1 MADDAIV
8 YRYIAPHVIASLV
21 VPMSMVGIYQWDGWM
36 VLVSRDDV
44 REEVEKH
51 ERRRKNEILAVYLS
65 DILKWRRG

>member
-36 VLVSRDDV
+36 
-44 REEVEKH
+44 
-51 ERRRKNEILAVYLS
+51 S
-65 DILKWRRG
+65 DILKWRKG